1 MLKWIRAT
9 FLVSFSIKGGVLK
22 KVHPTKNVAP
32 SSSSASSS
40 RTKTL
45 KLFEG
50 SKSFNKT
57 FVPTQEIL
65 SFPHLPSLLAG
76 MMGLLGIKEI

>member
-9 FLVSFSIKGGVLK
+9 FLVSFSIKGGVFK

-32 SSSSASSS
+32 SSSASSS

-50 SKSFNKT
+50 NKSFNKT